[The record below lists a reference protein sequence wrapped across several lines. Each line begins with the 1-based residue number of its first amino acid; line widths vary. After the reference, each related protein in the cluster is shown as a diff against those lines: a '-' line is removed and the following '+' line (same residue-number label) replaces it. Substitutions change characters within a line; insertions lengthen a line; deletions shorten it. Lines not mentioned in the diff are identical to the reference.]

1 MWYGN
6 MNRFKMK
13 CRLRMAGAMAFVVF
27 AFPGDP
33 AEFEGVVPVYFP
45 AADGFPGFAAEV
57 AYPFTVPAP

>member
-1 MWYGN
+1 
-6 MNRFKMK
+6 MK

-45 AADGFPGFAAEV
+45 AADGFPGFAGEV